1 MRITLFGA
9 TGATGRQVIAQARDA
24 GHRVTAVVRDPAA
37 LQPDGGWLTVVRA
50 DVTDPE
56 SIAAPIEGA
65 DAVVSALGP
74 RPGAPATICGD
85 GARTIVEA
93 MEKTGVRRL
102 VAVSASGPYVDAGDG
117 PVTRYVAKPI
127 LQRLLRAG
135 FADLK
140 RMEEIIRTSGLDWTI
155 MRPPRL
161 TNKPLTDRYRT
172 AVDLNVRGGMM
183 ISRADLAAAILQAL
197 GDPATVRHS
206 IGVGY

>member
-9 TGATGRQVIAQARDA
+9 TGGTGRQVIAQARDA

-183 ISRADLAAAILQAL
+183 ISRADLAAAILHAL